1 MVVSKLQPTLVCQL
15 HCWPVKCVN
24 GSCHIPYMWRQLL
37 QPAHMFSVPSFFQI
51 GYDVPGAGRGRLS
64 CRVLLLVVVSLGLIK
79 FSALHLVLQLLLFS
93 FSSLFLKKFALF
105 VAHQKFMAVTC
116 CQVTKIYGYLIK
128 FNESSEAKELKVQ
141 EKGNGKGK
149 GARKPE

>member
-1 MVVSKLQPTLVCQL
+1 MVASKLQPTLVCQL

-24 GSCHIPYMWRQLL
+24 GICHIPYMWRQLL
-37 QPAHMFSVPSFFQI
+37 QLAHIFSVPSSFQI
-51 GYDVPGAGRGRLS
+51 GHDVPGAGRGRLS

-79 FSALHLVLQLLLFS
+79 FSALHLVLQLLLLLLLS

-128 FNESSEAKELKVQ
+128 FKES
-141 EKGNGKGK
+141 
-149 GARKPE
+149 

>member
-1 MVVSKLQPTLVCQL
+1 M
-15 HCWPVKCVN
+15 
-24 GSCHIPYMWRQLL
+24 
-37 QPAHMFSVPSFFQI
+37 
-51 GYDVPGAGRGRLS
+51 PGAGRGRLS

-149 GARKPE
+149 GKGARKPE